1 MHSPIPRLVPPP
13 KEGSSERAPLF
24 QHCIQTE
31 LLLEVQ
37 LDAPVLLTTFL
48 SAVVVLE
55 RLAPA
60 LCGQFV
66 QCNALLRQIGLDG
79 FGAAQGEPQ
88 VVGIGSHAVRPSHH
102 GHAILS
108 MVGFDDCQGLVQSGL
123 AFRTERRLV
132 KIEVHVMKFDDRHL
146 GAVLVEGLFRDAGA
160 TTASGIPADLL
171 RDKGPLLMLIWV
183 VTGYMSG
190 EWLSLNA
197 GMTGF
202 ILITFF
208 ISTYRIIRMMNGN
221 LEAFDLVGEKV
232 MEIAEDARA
241 DLAAQAREEQ
251 ACREDE
257 GS

>member
-1 MHSPIPRLVPPP
+1 MVEGQTATFYVIAEGTGLTYQWYINRNQGAGWKPIDGATGASYTTSVLKKEYDGFQYGCLITDATGAVMQSAHMMPDWIPVWFLGVLAWNHSVV
-13 KEGSSERAPLF
+13 RAPDLHPNVLF
-24 QHCIQTE
+24 
-31 LLLEVQ
+31 
-37 LDAPVLLTTFL
+37 FL
-48 SAVVVLE
+48 
-55 RLAPA
+55 
-60 LCGQFV
+60 
-66 QCNALLRQIGLDG
+66 
-79 FGAAQGEPQ
+79 
-88 VVGIGSHAVRPSHH
+88 
-102 GHAILS
+102 
-108 MVGFDDCQGLVQSGL
+108 
-123 AFRTERRLV
+123 
-132 KIEVHVMKFDDRHL
+132 
-146 GAVLVEGLFRDAGA
+146 RDAGA
-160 TTASGIPADLL
+160 TTASSIPADLL

-202 ILITFF
+202 ILMTFF
-208 ISTYRIIRMMNGN
+208 VSTFRIIRMMNGN

>member
-1 MHSPIPRLVPPP
+1 M
-13 KEGSSERAPLF
+13 
-24 QHCIQTE
+24 
-31 LLLEVQ
+31 
-37 LDAPVLLTTFL
+37 L
-48 SAVVVLE
+48 S
-55 RLAPA
+55 
-60 LCGQFV
+60 
-66 QCNALLRQIGLDG
+66 
-79 FGAAQGEPQ
+79 
-88 VVGIGSHAVRPSHH
+88 VR
-102 GHAILS
+102 HAILTR
-108 MVGFDDCQGLVQSGL
+108 VGFDDCQGLVQSGL

-202 ILITFF
+202 ILMTFF
-208 ISTYRIIRMMNGN
+208 VSTFRIIRMMNGN
-221 LEAFDLVGEKV
+221 LEAFVLVGEKG

-251 ACREDE
+251 A
-257 GS
+257 

>member
-1 MHSPIPRLVPPP
+1 
-13 KEGSSERAPLF
+13 
-24 QHCIQTE
+24 
-31 LLLEVQ
+31 
-37 LDAPVLLTTFL
+37 
-48 SAVVVLE
+48 
-55 RLAPA
+55 
-60 LCGQFV
+60 
-66 QCNALLRQIGLDG
+66 
-79 FGAAQGEPQ
+79 
-88 VVGIGSHAVRPSHH
+88 
-102 GHAILS
+102 

-202 ILITFF
+202 ILMTFF
-208 ISTYRIIRMMNGN
+208 VSTFRIIRMMNGN
-221 LEAFDLVGEKV
+221 LEAFVLVGEKV
-232 MEIAEDARA
+232 MEIAEDAKA
-241 DLAAQAREEQ
+241 ELAAQAREEDEE
-251 ACREDE
+251 ED
-257 GS
+257 